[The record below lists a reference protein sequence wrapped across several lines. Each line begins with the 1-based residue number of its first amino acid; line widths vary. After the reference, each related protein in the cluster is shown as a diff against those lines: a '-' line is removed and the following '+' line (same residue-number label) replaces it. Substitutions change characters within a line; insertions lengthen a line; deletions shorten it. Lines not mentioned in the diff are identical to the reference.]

1 MLVTY
6 LGDQSVYTGLIFKM
20 GVTWVRMGMYEA
32 KTIRLRRTLNTK
44 LPCRRLCIDG
54 ENYVH

>member
-6 LGDQSVYTGLIFKM
+6 LGDQSVYVGLIFKM
-20 GVTWVRMGMYEA
+20 GVTWAKMGIHEARYIRVR
-32 KTIRLRRTLNTK
+32 RSLNSR

-54 ENYVH
+54 ESYVH